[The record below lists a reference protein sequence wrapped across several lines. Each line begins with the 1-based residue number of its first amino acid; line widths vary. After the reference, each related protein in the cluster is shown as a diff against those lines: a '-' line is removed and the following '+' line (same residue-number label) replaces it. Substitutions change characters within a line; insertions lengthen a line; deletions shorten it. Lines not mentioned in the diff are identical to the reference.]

1 MRGRLFTLVSCLLLS
16 ISSVDAVHAAS
27 LTEQR
32 RLYDQAK
39 AALAKG
45 NSAPYMAS
53 RSALRDYPLEPYL
66 AYDELTHRLK
76 SASNEEV
83 ERFLTEHGDLPQIGW
98 LKLRWL
104 RLLADR
110 DDWKTFVN
118 YYDPKLNFTELD
130 CLYAP
135 VPAGPRPEGRR
146 LRHQRTPVAGRQVA
160 AGCLR
165 HPVRP
170 LAGRRPAH
178 RGKGLET
185 PQAGRR
191 SAQLQPRLAPRAAPA
206 DPRQP
211 GRADGQRGAEPR
223 PAEPDRPLQPAR
235 PCHRRRGRSRPAPPG
250 AAGPGKG
257 P

>member
-16 ISSVDAVHAAS
+16 ISFVDAVHAAS

-110 DDWKTFVN
+110 GDWKTFVN

-130 CLYAP
+130 CLYGQYQLGHGQKA
-135 VPAGPRPEGRR
+135 EGYATSER
-146 LRHQRTPVAGRQVA
+146 L
-160 AGCLR
+160 
-165 HPVRP
+165 
-170 LAGRRPAH
+170 
-178 RGKGLET
+178 
-185 PQAGRR
+185 
-191 SAQLQPRLAPRAAPA
+191 
-206 DPRQP
+206 
-211 GRADGQRGAEPR
+211 
-223 PAEPDRPLQPAR
+223 
-235 PCHRRRGRSRPAPPG
+235 
-250 AAGPGKG
+250 
-257 P
+257 

>member
-16 ISSVDAVHAAS
+16 ISSVDAAHAAS

-104 RLLADR
+104 RLLPAWLR
-110 DDWKTFVN
+110 DECHEA
-118 YYDPKLNFTELD
+118 L
-130 CLYAP
+130 
-135 VPAGPRPEGRR
+135 RR
-146 LRHQRTPVAGRQVA
+146 NRWRRFGRQRQP
-160 AGCLR
+160 LR
-165 HPVRP
+165 
-170 LAGRRPAH
+170 
-178 RGKGLET
+178 
-185 PQAGRR
+185 RR
-191 SAQLQPRLAPRAAPA
+191 SWRPRRA
-206 DPRQP
+206 
-211 GRADGQRGAEPR
+211 
-223 PAEPDRPLQPAR
+223 
-235 PCHRRRGRSRPAPPG
+235 
-250 AAGPGKG
+250 
-257 P
+257 

>member
-1 MRGRLFTLVSCLLLS
+1 QPLRTCRRYPTSPARISHARSPVHSRFLSFAQYFLRRRGPRRFPDRTTPSLRPGQGRPGQGQQRALHGLAQRPARLPAGTLPGLRRTDPSAEVRQQRGGRALP
-16 ISSVDAVHAAS
+16 HRTRRPAADR
-27 LTEQR
+27 LAETALAAPAGRPR
-32 RLYDQAK
+32 RLEDLRQ
-39 AALAKG
+39 LL
-45 NSAPYMAS
+45 
-53 RSALRDYPLEPYL
+53 RSEA
-66 AYDELTHRLK
+66 ELHRT
-76 SASNEEV
+76 
-83 ERFLTEHGDLPQIGW
+83 RLPVW
-98 LKLRWL
+98 
-104 RLLADR
+104 
-110 DDWKTFVN
+110 
-118 YYDPKLNFTELD
+118 
-130 CLYAP
+130 P

-223 PAEPDRPLQPAR
+223 PR
-235 PCHRRRGRSRPAPPG
+235 
-250 AAGPGKG
+250 
-257 P
+257 